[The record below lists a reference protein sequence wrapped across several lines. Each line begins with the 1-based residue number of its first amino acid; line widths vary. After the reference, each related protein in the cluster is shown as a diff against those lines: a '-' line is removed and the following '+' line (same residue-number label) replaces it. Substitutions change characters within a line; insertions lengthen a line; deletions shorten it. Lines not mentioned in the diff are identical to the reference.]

1 MDAATATSMQH
12 VLEVECQSCTVLADM
27 HQLQH
32 IERYD
37 LVALVDAG
45 RIVELDSPA
54 ALLARDSEFAR
65 LYHAQV
71 ATGTKHYVEPP

>member
-12 VLEVECQSCTVLADM
+12 VLEAECRDCTVLAVM

-32 IERYD
+32 VERYH
-37 LVALVDAG
+37 LVALMDAG

-54 ALLARDSEFAR
+54 ALLARDSEFSR
-65 LYHAQV
+65 LYRAQA
-71 ATGTKHYVEPP
+71 ATGTRQLT

>member
-1 MDAATATSMQH
+1 MDAATAMSIQH
-12 VLEVECQSCTVLADM
+12 VLEVECQGCTVLAVM

-32 IERYD
+32 VERYA

-45 RIVELDSPA
+45 RIVKLDSPP
-54 ALLARDSEFAR
+54 ALLARDSEFSR

-71 ATGTKHYVEPP
+71 RA